1 MKHSR
6 SSYLIDYIRKPSKSA
21 GVIMKLKS
29 LLVVAVLV
37 TFALPATAVAE
48 VPGYFPVQAFLT
60 DAQGIPLDGA
70 VDLEFTIYDAE
81 TGGEVVF
88 TESHRLRADAGA
100 FTAYLGENNELDL
113 SIFSAHEQLFLGVS
127 VDGGPELEP
136 RQRLAT
142 VPYAAHAQSAANAAN
157 AATLDGRD
165 PVEFEYTVAN
175 PLELD
180 ANNQIG
186 MVSTCSAD
194 SILKWTGSDWECTPD
209 RQLAADLP
217 VEINNDRI
225 GLISCAD
232 GQILKSNG
240 TSMVCADE
248 SLAVYNAGDG
258 LSLSGDTFA
267 VDDSTFQRRVS
278 ASCDGTGGADY
289 ITGIQADGTVLCGS
303 DADSGGDI
311 TEVNAGQGLS
321 GGATSG
327 SATLQVADGGI
338 TSAKIASGA
347 VGSNQINDGSITNA
361 DVSASAGINLNKIDM
376 NTTNG
381 TFVAANV
388 CPIGNVDGPPCDE
401 VPVGSFCEWDS
412 SNDTPT
418 LDNSLDNC
426 DIWDWYFRTE

>member
-1 MKHSR
+1 
-6 SSYLIDYIRKPSKSA
+6 
-21 GVIMKLKS
+21 MKLKS

-37 TFALPATAVAE
+37 TVALPATAVAE

-60 DAQGIPLDGA
+60 DSEGIPLDGA
-70 VDLEFTIYDAE
+70 VDLDFTIYDAE
-81 TGGEVVF
+81 TDGEVVF
-88 TESHRLRADAGA
+88 TESHRLRAEAGA

-113 SIFSAHEQLFLGVS
+113 SIFSTYDQLFLGVS

-142 VPYAAHAQSAANAAN
+142 VPYAAHAQSAANAA
-157 AATLDGRD
+157 TLDGRD
-165 PVEFEYTVAN
+165 PTDFEYTVAN

-217 VEINNDRI
+217 LEINNDRI

-232 GQILKSNG
+232 GQVLKSNG
-240 TSMVCADE
+240 TTMECADDAIAE
-248 SLAVYNAGDG
+248 YSAGDG
-258 LSLSGDTFA
+258 LSLSGSTFS
-267 VDDSTFQRRVS
+267 VDDATFQRRVS

-347 VGSNQINDGSITNA
+347 VGSTEISDGSITDA
-361 DVSASAGINLNKIDM
+361 DVSASAGIKLNKIDM
-376 NTTNG
+376 NTTNA

-388 CPIGNVDGPPCDE
+388 CPVGDTDGPRCDE
-401 VPVGSFCEWDS
+401 VPVGSFCEWDTGH
-412 SNDTPT
+412 DTPS

-426 DIWDWYFRTE
+426 GAFDWYFRTE